1 MKNLYNLYILLFI
14 TSFFVGCN
22 DMKDWSDPT
31 DNVPP
36 GPISNPVVE
45 NFSGGAIITYQ
56 LPTDNDLLGVKAMY
70 KFFEDD
76 KERVAF
82 SSAFTDTIRLEGFP
96 SSGERVV
103 KLVTLDKSRNESV
116 PVEVIVN
123 PTKIPVEVISETV
136 TVNETFGGIYVS
148 WTNPLKNDIGIAL
161 YVADST
167 GLMQHNYTYYSNAP
181 DGGYSFRGFD
191 DTEREFRIEVVDKWD
206 NYVVA
211 KDTVLTPL
219 YEEKIVPYDK
229 ETGKQLWTKFG
240 HLDGSDVWRGDC
252 NKNLQDNDQVFNIA
266 FDGKNSTIYN
276 TGNRGNYLNFYTLDP
291 NHEGKLMNPL
301 YWILDLGRSC
311 NLSRHYNW
319 PWTLRIVAL
328 GSGTPRV
335 FELWATNE
343 EPKSVSE
350 FTDIME
356 SLRYWTGWPDPV
368 NGTDAWKEDWDL
380 IAECVMVPPSGATK
394 GSEVTEED
402 KDFIQNNGFDFEI
415 KPEFTN
421 KPYRYIRF
429 VIIETWGGKNTM
441 GQNGDWDFYGKELD

>member
-1 MKNLYNLYILLFI
+1 MKKLYNLHIILFI
-14 TSFFVGCN
+14 TSFFMGCN

-36 GPISNPVVE
+36 GPISNPAVE
-45 NFSGGAIITYQ
+45 NFSGGAMITYQ
-56 LPTDNDLLGVKAMY
+56 LPTDNDLLGVKAIY
-70 KFFEDD
+70 KFSEDD
-76 KERVAF
+76 KKREVF
-82 SSAFTDTIRLEGFP
+82 SSAYTDTIRLEGFP
-96 SSGERVV
+96 SPGERVV
-103 KLVTLDKSRNESV
+103 KLVALDKSRNESV

-123 PTKIPVEVISETV
+123 PTIIPVEVISGTV
-136 TVNETFGGIYVS
+136 NVNETFGGVYVS
-148 WTNPLKNDIGIAL
+148 WANPLKNDIGIAL

-167 GLMQHNYTYYSNAP
+167 GLMQHNYTYYSNGP

-191 DTEREFRIEVVDKWD
+191 DTERAFRIEVVDKWD
-206 NYVVA
+206 NYAIA

-229 ETGKQLWTKFG
+229 KTGKKLWTKYG
-240 HLDGSDVWRGDC
+240 DLDNSDVWRGDC
-252 NKNLQDNDQVFNIA
+252 NKNMQDNSQVFDLA

-291 NHEGKLMNPL
+291 NDEGKLMNPM

-311 NLSRHYNW
+311 YLSRHYNW
-319 PWTLRIVAL
+319 PWKYRLVAL

-335 FELWATNE
+335 FQLWGTNE
-343 EPKSVSE
+343 KPKGGPDE
-350 FTDIME
+350 FDNIYE
-356 SLRYWTGWPDPV
+356 SLAYWTSWSEV

-380 IAECVMVPPSGATK
+380 LADYVMVPPSGATK

-402 KDFIQNNGFDFEI
+402 KDFVQNNGFDVEI
-415 KPEFTN
+415 KPELTN

-429 VIIETWGGKNTM
+429 VVLETWGGTNKM